1 MKINYFSKALSLI
14 LSLSIIIA
22 SFTVLG
28 GMAVNAS
35 DSVDAEL
42 ENGDFENG
50 KTGWAVTADSG
61 DTFTV
66 VSTSEAG
73 SFNSKFK
80 SGNVAKVTPNGT
92 PSWLYQGISL
102 AKGTYT
108 LKFNC
113 YTTAANYFFGVY
125 NNSTFDNSSIIKYTS
140 FSNFAPDGTDMTS
153 QVKFDNNVKG
163 AYEGPGNASRTNT
176 YEFTLSE
183 ETTTVYFA
191 IRCNIASSNVLYV
204 DNVSLTKEVELPT
217 ELQNGD
223 FENGTTGWNVTKGAT
238 AGTFKIVNGIQETT
252 HKNIKITK
260 NAGYFVTGGTDTW
273 LYQGVKLAAGEYT
286 WKFHLDLYGKN
297 NMVGAYTSKS
307 GIGTAAA
314 LITADTFTAVNDDGV
329 TSSSFKKDTN
339 DYRIGFQT
347 EGNYHYTVT
356 YVFTLTEKT
365 EVYFAIRGNGGA
377 CQYIDNMSLVK
388 APNTKLENGNFETG
402 DLTGFENKT
411 GSSIQIVDR
420 PKVDGDATTFTG
432 YAAYMPGGAAD
443 KANTLLQKVKLPAGE
458 YVWKFDTDLI
468 ITDSG
473 WSFLFGVYTGLT
485 SQGVGYGSKSA
496 IGTAYATNNTGAE
509 VKLKPADNNNGYYIE
524 VGNAQTIHAT
534 IELKFTITEET
545 TLYFDIRT
553 TAKAHSY
560 IDNMILATPTP
571 GDANYDGEVDIRDL
585 VKTKKL
591 ELGAGYSFAADF
603 NDDDLVDSDDL
614 TEIRRNILGIVV
626 QQKNSVPIEG

>member
-73 SFNSKFK
+73 SFNSAFK
-80 SGNVAKVTPNGT
+80 SGNVAKVTPGNSA
-92 PSWLYQGISL
+92 SWLYQALSL
-102 AKGTYT
+102 SKGTYV
-108 LKFNC
+108 LKFSC
-113 YTTAANYFFGVY
+113 YTDANNFFYGVY
-125 NNSTFDNSSIIKYTS
+125 SSSEFSASTIIHPTKYS
-140 FSNFAPDGTDMTS
+140 ACRPDGTDATS
-153 QVKFDNNVKG
+153 GVVWNTSSVP
-163 AYEGPGNASRTNT
+163 AYGGPGNASRSNT

-183 ETTTVYFA
+183 DTTVYFA
-191 IRCNIASSNVLYV
+191 IRCNTDSSKVLYV

-307 GIGTAAA
+307 GIGTGAS
-314 LITADTFTAVNDDGV
+314 LINAGTFKAVNDSNA
-329 TSSSFKKDTN
+329 TSTSFKKDTN
-339 DYRIGFQT
+339 DYRIGFRT

-432 YAAYMPGGAAD
+432 YAAYMPGGDAD

-553 TAKAHSY
+553 TANAHSY

-591 ELGAGYSFAADF
+591 ELGTGYSFAADF
-603 NDDDLVDSDDL
+603 DDDGLVDSDDL